1 MIQLNIDKTR
11 LNDEEYVRG
20 VVNTLMIEK
29 IIEGQTERYKKCFD
43 FYEGK
48 EPITTFREKYDYQSK
63 VINIAKPI
71 VDIATQTFIGELPDI
86 ITSGKKSE
94 KDKIS
99 VLDQKL
105 YDRQF
110 ADHIYEA
117 CHYSSKCGTGF
128 LALYNK
134 EGDTFPRFR
143 ELNPKFADCIYD
155 CSLAM
160 EHIMSYCIVESNNAD
175 AGQPSQTKWIIYVYT
190 KTRMYAYES
199 SLTYLPQTTKPQATK
214 EMLCVPYL
222 AWKSVGLDGKETET
236 NYIEHGFGDI
246 PIVEFPNNAEYK
258 GDAECVFDLI
268 ALYNEIQNNRCKN
281 VYDVVNYIL
290 FLKNVRLGNEEETN
304 KAIELLKKHHILPS
318 EGENVDAKFLSN
330 PLNQDQMQT
339 LANNIKDLI
348 HLISRVPDL
357 SSVDFSQN
365 ASDPIIKIKTKP
377 LLDLCS
383 DKEKKCTEPYRR
395 VLTMV
400 LEWCKKNDSNFEE
413 YDVDLSKT
421 KLVYTHALPSND
433 SDMITMITNLQNS
446 GMANPEVLLQ
456 NLSFIPSVHD
466 YIKGMTK
473 WNEEVDKRKE
483 KVKNENIKANDTNL
497 SRQNA
502 EPLTKDNMDNKKNF
516 DLGNANTIS
525 ENKVE

>member
-1 MIQLNIDKTR
+1 MIQLDIDKIR

-20 VVNTLMIEK
+20 IVNTLMIEK

-48 EPITTFREKYDYQSK
+48 EPITTFREAYDYQSK

-86 ITSGKKSE
+86 ITSGKNSE

-199 SLTYLPQTTKPQATK
+199 SLTYLPQTTKPQAIK
-214 EMLCVPYL
+214 QMLCVPYL

-304 KAIELLKKHHILPS
+304 KAIELLKKYHILPS

-365 ASDPIIKIKTKP
+365 ASDPIIKITTKP

>member
-11 LNDEEYVRG
+11 LNDEEYVRE

-43 FYEGK
+43 YYEGK
-48 EPITTFREKYDYQSK
+48 EPITTFDENYKYQSK
-63 VINIAKPI
+63 VINITKPI
-71 VDIATQTFIGELPDI
+71 VDIATQTFIGDLPDI
-86 ITSGKKSE
+86 VTSGKKSE
-94 KDKIS
+94 KDKIVS
-99 VLDQKL
+99 FTQKL
-105 YDRQF
+105 YGRQF
-110 ADHIYEA
+110 DNHIFET
-117 CHYSSKCGTGF
+117 CHYSSKCGAGF
-128 LALYNK
+128 LAIYNK
-134 EGDTFPRFR
+134 EGDNFPRFR

-160 EHIMSYCIVESNNAD
+160 EHIMSYCIVESNSAET
-175 AGQPSQTKWIIYVYT
+175 GQPSQTKWIIYVYT
-190 KTRMYAYES
+190 RNRIYAYES
-199 SLTYLPQTTKPQATK
+199 SLTYLPQTTVPQADK
-214 EMLCVPYL
+214 QMLCVPYL
-222 AWKSVGLDGKETET
+222 AWKSINNGQGI
-236 NYIEHGFGDI
+236 NYVEHNFGDI

-290 FLKNVRLGNEEETN
+290 FLKNVRLGDEEETQ
-304 KAIELLKKHHILPS
+304 KVIKLLKENHILPS
-318 EGENVDAKFLSN
+318 EGTDTDAKFLTN
-330 PLNQDQMQT
+330 PLNQEQMQV
-339 LANNIKDLI
+339 LANNIKELI

-377 LLDLCS
+377 LLDLCN

-400 LEWCKKNDSNFEE
+400 LNWCKQYSSDYEDFNFDIEN
-413 YDVDLSKT
+413 T
-421 KLVYTHALPSND
+421 RLVYTHALPSND
-433 SDMITMITNLQNS
+433 SDMITMITNLSNS

-456 NLSFIPSVHD
+456 QLSFIPSVHD
-466 YIKGMTK
+466 YIKGMLK

-483 KVKNENIKANDTNL
+483 KVKNENIKANETNL
-497 SRQNA
+497 ERQNA
-502 EPLTKDNMDNKKNF
+502 KPLTKDNMDNKKNF
-516 DLGNANTIS
+516 DLGNAKTIS

>member
-11 LNDEEYVRG
+11 LDNEEYVREI
-20 VVNTLMIEK
+20 VNTLMIEK
-29 IIEGQTERYKKCFD
+29 IIEGQTQRYRTCFD
-43 FYEGK
+43 FYEGR
-48 EPITTFREKYDYQSK
+48 EPITQFKEKYDYESR

-99 VLDQKL
+99 VFAQKL

-110 ADHIYEA
+110 DNHIYET

-134 EGDTFPRFR
+134 DGDNFPRFR

-155 CSLAM
+155 CSLSM
-160 EHIMSYCIVESNNAD
+160 EHVMSYCIVESNNAER
-175 AGQPSQTKWIIYVYT
+175 GQPSQTKYIIYVYT
-190 KTRMYAYES
+190 KSKIFAYES
-199 SLTYLPQTTKPQATK
+199 SLTYLPQTTVPQADK
-214 EMLCVPYL
+214 QMLCIPYL
-222 AWKSVGLDGKETET
+222 AWKNTSDGEGI
-236 NYIEHGFGDI
+236 NYVEHNFGDI
-246 PIVEFPNNAEYK
+246 PIVEFPNNADYK

-268 ALYNEIQNNRCKN
+268 RLYNEIQNNRCKN

-290 FLKNVRLGNEEETN
+290 FLKNVRLGDEKETQ
-304 KAIELLKKHHILPS
+304 KVVSLLKEHHILPS
-318 EGENVDAKFLSN
+318 MGDNVDAKFLSN

-365 ASDPIIKIKTKP
+365 ASDPILKIKTKP

-383 DKEKKCTEPYRR
+383 DKEKKCTEPYRK
-395 VLTMV
+395 VISMV
-400 LEWCKKNDSNFEE
+400 LNWCSKYADDYQDFNF
-413 YDVDLSKT
+413 DLQKT
-421 KLVYTHALPSND
+421 RLVYTHSLPSND
-433 SDMITMITNLQNS
+433 NDMITMITNLTNS

-456 NLSFIPSVHD
+456 QLSFVPSVHD
-466 YIKGMTK
+466 YIKGMEK
-473 WNEEVDKRKE
+473 WNEYVDNRKE
-483 KVKNENIKANDTNL
+483 KVKNENIKANETNL
-497 SRQNA
+497 ARQDA
-502 EPLTKDNMDNKKNF
+502 KPLTKDEMDNKVNF
-516 DLGNANTIS
+516 DRGNAKKLS

>member
-1 MIQLNIDKTR
+1 MIQLNIDKSR
-11 LNDEEYVRG
+11 LDNEEYVRE

-29 IIEGQTERYKKCFD
+29 IIEGQTERYKTAFD
-43 FYEGK
+43 FYDGK
-48 EPITTFREKYDYQSK
+48 EPITQFPENYEYQSK
-63 VINIAKPI
+63 IINITKPI

-86 ITSGKKSE
+86 VTSGKKSE

-110 ADHIYEA
+110 ANHIYET

-134 EGDTFPRFR
+134 VGDTFPRFR

-160 EHIMSYCIVESNNAD
+160 EHIMSYCIVESNNAEN
-175 AGQPSQTKWIIYVYT
+175 GQPSQTKWIIYVYT
-190 KTRMYAYES
+190 KTKMFAYES
-199 SLTYLPQTTKPQATK
+199 SLTYLPQTTIPQAEK
-214 EMLCVPYL
+214 QMLCVPYL
-222 AWKSVGLDGKETET
+222 AWKTIGTDGKEEGI
-236 NYIEHGFGDI
+236 NYVEHGFNDI

-268 ALYNEIQNNRCKN
+268 RLYNEIQNNRCKN

-290 FLKNVRLGNEEETN
+290 FLKNIRLGDEEET
-304 KAIELLKKHHILPS
+304 KKVIELLKKHHILPS

-357 SSVDFSQN
+357 SGVDFSQN

-395 VLTMV
+395 VLAMV
-400 LEWCKKNDSNFEE
+400 LGWCEKNDPNYEE
-413 YDVDLSKT
+413 YNFDISKT
-421 KLVYTHALPSND
+421 RLIYTHALPSND
-433 SDMITMITNLQNS
+433 NDMITMITNLSNS

-456 NLSFIPSVHD
+456 QLSFVPSVHD
-466 YIKGMTK
+466 YMKGMVK

-483 KVKNENIKANDTNL
+483 KVKNENIKANETNL
-497 SRQNA
+497 ERQNNT
-502 EPLTKDNMDNKKNF
+502 PLTKSQMDNKSNF
-516 DLGNANTIS
+516 DKGNANTIS